1 MKKIGILGG
10 TFNPIHTGHLIL
22 AENARTFYGL
32 DEVLLI
38 PSGCSYMKDS
48 SQILPG
54 AVRLRMAMLAAQ
66 GNPYFKVSDM
76 EIVRPGSS
84 YTYETIEVLRR
95 MHPDSELYFIVGAD
109 TLFHMESWKYPER
122 IFAGCITVAAVRE
135 ESEEQSLIGQAQYLS
150 DKYCADIRFLPAS
163 HIGISATQIRE
174 RLKKGKSVRYLVPE
188 NVRLFLEQNEYYT
201 ES

>member
-22 AENARTFYGL
+22 AENARSFYGL

-66 GNPYFKVSDM
+66 DNPYFQVSDM
-76 EIVRPGSS
+76 EVVRPGSS
-84 YTYETIEVLRR
+84 YTYETVEALKKRN
-95 MHPDSELYFIVGAD
+95 PDSELYFIVGAD
-109 TLFHMESWKYPER
+109 TLFHMESWKHPER
-122 IFAGCITVAAVRE
+122 IFSACITVAAVRE
-135 ESEEQSLIGQAQYLS
+135 ESEAQSLIDQAQYLA
-150 DKYCADIRFLPAS
+150 DKYRADIRFLPAS

-174 RLKKGKSVRYLVPE
+174 RLKKGESVRYLVPE
-188 NVRLFLEQNEYYT
+188 GVRLFLEEYGYYR

>member
-32 DEVLLI
+32 DEVWLI
-38 PSGCSYMKDS
+38 PSGCSYMKDA

-54 AVRLRMAMLAAQ
+54 SVRLRMAALAAQ
-66 GNPYFKVSDM
+66 DNPFFKVSDM
-76 EIVRPGSS
+76 EVVRPGSS
-84 YTYETIEVLRR
+84 YTYETLDALKKQL
-95 MHPDSELYFIVGAD
+95 PDSELYFIVGAD
-109 TLFHMESWKYPER
+109 TLFHMESWKHPER
-122 IFAGCITVAAVRE
+122 IFKSCVTVAAVRDE
-135 ESEEQSLIGQAQYLS
+135 KGASDLIAQAKYLS
-150 DKYCADIRFLPAS
+150 GKYNADIRFLPAS

-174 RLKKGKSVRYLVPE
+174 RLKKGESVRYLVPE
-188 NVRLFLEQNEYYT
+188 SVRLFLEENGYYT